1 MFWAYLGA
9 WLGQSAPV
17 ACGVFCVLHPP
28 PLRNHS
34 LDGAHSSFTRR
45 KLIRLVRQ
53 LKNGI
58 LSEARN
64 WKRRLAFFLLP
75 CNVFGWVD
83 GFFRFFYARF
93 YCVLVKV
100 KLIISSFDVRVF
112 VCEWNTTHAA
122 EHSGYYK
129 SLSSPS
135 CDIHAR
141 VLSCSTCILLCKC
154 THIMDVCQNS
164 VYGWKRS
171 QNPPFSILFFSP
183 QLYEEFRFP
192 SIHQFGSLLA
202 FQAYGAEVITIKQ
215 YFGGPLI
222 FFRIKSLVAR
232 SEMCKL
238 KFHFWSTGDDNLYK
252 FWAQWDSYISKNA
265 I

>member
-1 MFWAYLGA
+1 M
-9 WLGQSAPV
+9 
-17 ACGVFCVLHPP
+17 C
-28 PLRNHS
+28 
-34 LDGAHSSFTRR
+34 
-45 KLIRLVRQ
+45 
-53 LKNGI
+53 
-58 LSEARN
+58 
-64 WKRRLAFFLLP
+64 
-75 CNVFGWVD
+75 
-83 GFFRFFYARF
+83 
-93 YCVLVKV
+93 
-100 KLIISSFDVRVF
+100 

-129 SLSSPS
+129 SLSSLSSPS

-252 FWAQWDSYISKNA
+252 FWAQWDRYISKNA
-265 I
+265 IKSNVSLKYFHNFLNPWIAHKKIWSKRMVLFTFSVDFLLFTRR